1 MSKAIRLSTTL
12 LSVIGGCFYE
22 IDKNKMFARI
32 DMREKVNE
40 GYKTLLDV
48 LRAWPK
54 ANDDQKTIRW
64 INDKI
69 DRWEPHIKSVR
80 NYHRLVVLAKVCERC
95 YADLLEKNKSAEKV
109 KLLTKL
115 EPYIISI
122 NEFADPDGGNFQA
135 YKKCEELIDYLYEL
149 IGWE

>member
-22 IDKNKMFARI
+22 IDRNKMFARL

-40 GYKTLLDV
+40 GYKVLLDV
-48 LRAWPK
+48 LRKWPK
-54 ANDDQKTIRW
+54 AQDDQKTIRW
-64 INDKI
+64 VNDKI

-95 YADLLEKNKSAEKV
+95 YADLVEKNKSAEKV
-109 KLLTKL
+109 RLLAQL
-115 EPYIISI
+115 EQYIVSI
-122 NEFADPDGGNFQA
+122 NDFADPDGGNFQA
-135 YKKCEELIDYLYEL
+135 YSKCEELINYLYEL
-149 IGWE
+149 IEWE

>member
-1 MSKAIRLSTTL
+1 M
-12 LSVIGGCFYE
+12 
-22 IDKNKMFARI
+22 
-32 DMREKVNE
+32 
-40 GYKTLLDV
+40 DV